1 MTRAKICKCALSPA
15 GTRRQIASVIPS
27 ARLSGRGRFIIFAR
41 WYYVISAPNHIR
53 PSVGEAHMIKSR
65 AQGDRE
71 REEKKLSEEI
81 NFL

>member
-1 MTRAKICKCALSPA
+1 MCFDVKVLRGI
-15 GTRRQIASVIPS
+15 RRQIASVIRS
-27 ARLSGRGRFIIFAR
+27 LLSGSRSIHHFLLV
-41 WYYVISAPNHIR
+41 YYVISAPNHTR

-65 AQGDRE
+65 AQGDDTECRE